1 MYSSIY
7 RRFTNLLSEMTN
19 TKKKNLTI
27 NTYFEKDLGL
37 TKSDLKILRSKIQDE
52 FNVKLPKNIFKEFNT
67 IGELIGLIEAEF
79 GR

>member
-1 MYSSIY
+1 
-7 RRFTNLLSEMTN
+7 MTD
-19 TKKKNLTI
+19 TKKKNFTI

-37 TKSDLKILRSKIQDE
+37 DKDDLKVLRVKIKDE
-52 FNVKLPKNIFKEFNT
+52 FGVNLPKNIFKEFNT

>member
-7 RRFTNLLSEMTN
+7 RRFTRLLSEMTD
-19 TKKKNLTI
+19 TKQKNFTI

-37 TKSDLKILRSKIQDE
+37 GKDDLKVLRGRIKDE
-52 FNVKLPKNIFKEFNT
+52 FGVKLPKNIFKEFNT
-67 IGELIGLIEAEF
+67 VGELIGLIEAEF